1 MNPLK
6 QLVIALVCPCY
17 NEHEALPNS
26 IPRLLQLLDE
36 FSGEHGCSPES
47 FVVLVDDGSRDDTW
61 GLIRNAAAVNPG
73 RVRGVRLARNAGHQ
87 NALMAGLAYATG
99 KCDAAISLDVDLQ
112 DDLSAISKMIAEHK
126 AGAEIVLGVKSEREA
141 DSFFKTATAQMFYGG
156 MKLMG
161 VNLVANHA
169 DCRLMSAKA
178 LRNLA
183 QFPEYSLFLRGLQ
196 PLLHQ
201 RLSTITYPISPR
213 PAGQSK
219 YSLTKML
226 GLAIDGIT
234 SFSVTPLRLIS
245 CTGAAVSLA
254 SLLFAINGLVQAL
267 MGRALPGWAS
277 ITVPLYLLGGV
288 TMLSLG
294 IVGEYVGKIYLEVK
308 QRPRYLID
316 ETLDT

>member
-1 MNPLK
+1 MVLLK
-6 QLVIALVCPCY
+6 QLTIALVCPCY
-17 NEHEALPNS
+17 NEHEALPKS

-36 FSGEHGCSPES
+36 FHDKEGCSHGS

-61 GLIRNAAAVNPG
+61 KLISDAAAANPR

-112 DDLSAISKMIAEHK
+112 DDLSALSKMIAEHK

-178 LRNLA
+178 LQNLA

-196 PLLHQ
+196 PMLHE

-213 PAGQSK
+213 AAGQSK

-234 SFSVTPLRLIS
+234 SFSVMPLRLIS
-245 CTGAAVSLA
+245 WAGAAVSLA

-294 IVGEYVGKIYLEVK
+294 VVGEYVGKIYLEVK

-316 ETLDT
+316 EILDT